1 LCLHKLFFPTLTLS
15 TSFFRSP
22 MFLNTLSLYLK
33 EKEENFD
40 NFDSSKQ
47 LIHANL
53 TGSDRLKKKK
63 ENHLLFNWVLRRVI
77 RQRIKLCQ
85 NRPIALL
92 TYGTLIGPGGGP
104 APKCTSYVYM
114 KLANKELDCN
124 LPLEQ
129 SKNDAKLLIRSLCNW
144 DQ

>member
-1 LCLHKLFFPTLTLS
+1 
-15 TSFFRSP
+15 

-33 EKEENFD
+33 EKKEENFD

-53 TGSDRLKKKK
+53 TGADSLKKKK
-63 ENHLLFNWVLRRVI
+63 QKEKVNHLLFNWVLRRGI

-92 TYGTLIGPGGGP
+92 TYGTLIGPGGG
-104 APKCTSYVYM
+104 APRCTSYVY
-114 KLANKELDCN
+114 EVG
-124 LPLEQ
+124 E
-129 SKNDAKLLIRSLCNW
+129 
-144 DQ
+144 